1 MVCNYCKGIHLELME
16 EPGKDMF
23 EGGWYDQEG
32 FHFEGNVTVKND
44 THECLLAEIGFYY
57 FFFVELV

>member
-1 MVCNYCKGIHLELME
+1 ME